1 MSRNTAES
9 TNQQVRKVNLT
20 ESERH
25 TLLSSERRR
34 RVLDILE
41 EQTTPVQFT
50 DLATEVA
57 KQEPGLDAED
67 SETVERVKIS
77 LHHTHLPKMDGL
89 GVLTYDPDSH
99 HIRV

>member
-9 TNQQVRKVNLT
+9 TNQQVRQVNLT

-41 EQTTPVQFT
+41 ERTTPVQFT

-57 KQEPGLDAED
+57 KREAGLDAAD
-67 SETVERVKIS
+67 SETVKRVKIS
-77 LHHTHLPKMDGL
+77 LHHTHLPKMDSL
-89 GVLTYDPDSH
+89 GVLTYDPNSH
-99 HIRV
+99 QIRL